1 LNQGGQEG
9 GVPVYVVCIGK
20 IRNVLSILVRKSL
33 GYLADLT
40 TDVIMMMMMMMMIT
54 AVIIKG
60 ILK

>member
-20 IRNVLSILVRKSL
+20 IRNVLRILVRKSL

-40 TDVIMMMMMMMMIT
+40 TDGMMMMIT
-54 AVIIKG
+54 AVIIKCV
-60 ILK
+60 LK